1 MDDIIVF
8 TEEELILLEDANDFS
23 KFLYSMHE
31 EYEIYEVTEMYEF
44 YLEIG
49 WLEHCIVLLNFEK
62 NIINGEG

>member
-62 NIINGEG
+62 HINDGE